1 MTTALRQHL
10 GGAPTGA
17 YQETSYTYTPAG
29 QMASL
34 TSPAGNT
41 WEWTYD
47 QRGRK
52 ISTLDPD
59 AGLSTSTYDD
69 LDRLTSS
76 TDARGQLI
84 SYTYDKLGR
93 KTATYTG
100 TVATGTRI
108 AAWTWDT
115 IAKGELYSAARYV
128 DGKTYGVT
136 YPTLDELY
144 RPQRVRYYIPSVP
157 GMEPLAGMYEFNT
170 WYNSDGTVQGI
181 GMPEA
186 GGLPGEPI
194 VFGYDDWRRPVSM
207 SGTSSYVVDTEYAQ
221 TGELLQ
227 LELSTGGKK
236 AWQTFQYEEGSKR
249 LKLSQFDRQDAPAID
264 IYARYSYDDA
274 GNVLSIAD
282 TPAGG
287 QRDIQCFNY
296 DPLRRLTRA
305 WATQSTATDPCA
317 GGPATTG
324 VGGPAPYH
332 HSYTYDTTGGRTSET
347 VHSTV
352 PGGTDVTRDYSYPA
366 PGQPKAHSLSQVVEH
381 TASGDRLYSY
391 EYDAAGNMV
400 ERDQVGVTQTMNWDA
415 EGQLA
420 SVVEGSQTTS
430 YVYDADGSRL
440 IRKEPNSTTLYL
452 PGMELKLNNS
462 SQTVDGT
469 RFYSF
474 AGRTVAVREVT
485 GVKFLASDH
494 HGTQSA
500 VTDAVTG
507 AVTVRRMTPFGGE
520 RGVAPSSW
528 PGDKGFVG
536 GTKDTT
542 TGLTHLGARL
552 YDPAVGRFISVDP
565 VFVPDDPGQHNGY
578 QYGRNN
584 PVTFSDPTGLRVP
597 PEDIG
602 MLGGY
607 SGNGSSGRAGSG
619 PYAGGTEWSRGG
631 GGGGG
636 DSGEAQRLRKAREDA
651 ERAKQKLIDAA
662 KMLTKIAMDELGI
675 TAALDCFTSGDLA
688 ACGEVALDIA
698 TTMIGGIAAKL
709 ARKYAAPW
717 NWKRAADVA
726 SKVWNAL
733 GDLIGGARDWF
744 KNSRL
749 VKSLSGGGCKTGNS
763 FVSGTLVLLADG
775 SKRPIEELDVGD
787 QVLATEPETGETA
800 AKEVVAT
807 IIGQGD
813 KHLVEVTIDTDG
825 KNGGDSPIVATDG
838 HPFWVASLNLW
849 LDAADLSV
857 GDWLQ
862 TSAGTWVQITAL
874 KRWTQQ
880 ATVHNLTVAGIHTYF
895 VLSAGVPV
903 LVHNTSCP
911 SSIALGLTST
921 DENPDSLFEFALDT
935 QSTPWMDWED
945 PGNPW
950 KTINQALDPDS
961 NVQIHFNLDGIRNP
975 VEWARN
981 PQGALTAEEL
991 AAIRDAP
998 ASVQARVTWYSGGQ
1012 PAKSP
1017 FAR

>member
-1 MTTALRQHL
+1 
-10 GGAPTGA
+10 
-17 YQETSYTYTPAG
+17 
-29 QMASL
+29 
-34 TSPAGNT
+34 
-41 WEWTYD
+41 
-47 QRGRK
+47 
-52 ISTLDPD
+52 
-59 AGLSTSTYDD
+59 
-69 LDRLTSS
+69 
-76 TDARGQLI
+76 
-84 SYTYDKLGR
+84 
-93 KTATYTG
+93 
-100 TVATGTRI
+100 
-108 AAWTWDT
+108 
-115 IAKGELYSAARYV
+115 
-128 DGKTYGVT
+128 
-136 YPTLDELY
+136 
-144 RPQRVRYYIPSVP
+144 
-157 GMEPLAGMYEFNT
+157 
-170 WYNSDGTVQGI
+170 
-181 GMPEA
+181 
-186 GGLPGEPI
+186 
-194 VFGYDDWRRPVSM
+194 
-207 SGTSSYVVDTEYAQ
+207 
-221 TGELLQ
+221 
-227 LELSTGGKK
+227 
-236 AWQTFQYEEGSKR
+236 
-249 LKLSQFDRQDAPAID
+249 
-264 IYARYSYDDA
+264 
-274 GNVLSIAD
+274 
-282 TPAGG
+282 
-287 QRDIQCFNY
+287 
-296 DPLRRLTRA
+296 
-305 WATQSTATDPCA
+305 
-317 GGPATTG
+317 
-324 VGGPAPYH
+324 
-332 HSYTYDTTGGRTSET
+332 
-347 VHSTV
+347 
-352 PGGTDVTRDYSYPA
+352 
-366 PGQPKAHSLSQVVEH
+366 
-381 TASGDRLYSY
+381 
-391 EYDAAGNMV
+391 
-400 ERDQVGVTQTMNWDA
+400 
-415 EGQLA
+415 
-420 SVVEGSQTTS
+420 
-430 YVYDADGSRL
+430 
-440 IRKEPNSTTLYL
+440 
-452 PGMELKLNNS
+452 
-462 SQTVDGT
+462 
-469 RFYSF
+469 
-474 AGRTVAVREVT
+474 
-485 GVKFLASDH
+485 
-494 HGTQSA
+494 
-500 VTDAVTG
+500 
-507 AVTVRRMTPFGGE
+507 MTPFGGE